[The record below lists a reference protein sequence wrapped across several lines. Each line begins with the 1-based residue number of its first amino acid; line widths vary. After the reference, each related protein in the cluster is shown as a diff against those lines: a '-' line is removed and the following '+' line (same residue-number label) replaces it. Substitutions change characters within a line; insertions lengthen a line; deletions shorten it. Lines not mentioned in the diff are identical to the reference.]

1 MSSSPVAINR
11 IVISGRA
18 VTDPIKKTVNTHRG
32 EATLSTFAIRT
43 AKDTHV
49 GSVIME
55 IQAWERTAGQ
65 TDHVKKGRT
74 VAVDGQLTQHEF
86 LGPDGRRQT
95 EQRFAPTASNCST
108 PCPSRSPTDPM
119 TTRRSPTSPDR
130 RASSYRF
137 LGRSTGT
144 ARHACGATSHSKQT
158 VTVRA
163 TATVTLV
170 SLFLL

>member
-1 MSSSPVAINR
+1 MSSSRVAINR
-11 IVISGRA
+11 IVITGRA

-74 VAVDGQLTQHEF
+74 VAVDGQLTQHEY

-95 EQRFAPTASNCST
+95 RTAIRADRLQLLDAPSDEDC
-108 PCPSRSPTDPM
+108 D
-119 TTRRSPTSPDR
+119 
-130 RASSYRF
+130 
-137 LGRSTGT
+137 
-144 ARHACGATSHSKQT
+144 
-158 VTVRA
+158 
-163 TATVTLV
+163 
-170 SLFLL
+170 